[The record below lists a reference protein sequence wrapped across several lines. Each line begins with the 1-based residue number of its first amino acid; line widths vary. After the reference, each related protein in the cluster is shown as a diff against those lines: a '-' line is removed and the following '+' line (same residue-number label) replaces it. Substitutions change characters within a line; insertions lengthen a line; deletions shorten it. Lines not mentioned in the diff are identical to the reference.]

1 MEELLSL
8 KKMLVMSWVYLLIL
22 VLGSWLIASWSFAW
36 AVLAGGIISIVSF
49 HVSQRDVTAFMDSL
63 VPGQEGAV
71 EKGTIKKSKKGFI
84 LKFWFRLFLIG
95 LVLFFLIK
103 SSNINVFGLIL
114 GLTTVVFTV
123 TLSAVTVVW
132 RYYFSRR

>member
-1 MEELLSL
+1 
-8 KKMLVMSWVYLLIL
+8 MLVMSWFYLLIL
-22 VLGSWLIASWSFAW
+22 ALGSWLIGSWSFAW

-63 VPGQEGAV
+63 VPGQEDAV
-71 EKGTIKKSKKGFI
+71 AGDHLKKSKKGFI
-84 LKFWFRLFLIG
+84 VKFWLRLFLIG

-103 SSNINVFGLIL
+103 SSDINVFGLIL
-114 GLTTVVFTV
+114 GLTTVVFTI
-123 TLSAVTVVW
+123 TASAVTIAW

>member
-1 MEELLSL
+1 
-8 KKMLVMSWVYLLIL
+8 MLVMSWVYLLIL

>member
-22 VLGSWLIASWSFAW
+22 VLGSWMISSWSFAW
-36 AVLAGGIISIVSF
+36 AVLAGGFISIVSF
-49 HVSQRDVTAFMDSL
+49 HVSQRDVAAFVEAL

-71 EKGTIKKSKKGFI
+71 ETGTIKKSKKGFI
-84 LKFWFRLFLIG
+84 LKFWLRLFLIG

-103 SSNINVFGLIL
+103 SSGINVFGLIL

-123 TLSAVTVVW
+123 TISALTVVW

>member
-1 MEELLSL
+1 VEELLSL

-22 VLGSWLIASWSFAW
+22 VLGSWIISSWSFAW

>member
-1 MEELLSL
+1 
-8 KKMLVMSWVYLLIL
+8 MLVMSWVYLLIL
-22 VLGSWLIASWSFAW
+22 VLGSWIIGSWSFAW

-103 SSNINVFGLIL
+103 SSSINVFGLIL

>member
-22 VLGSWLIASWSFAW
+22 VLGSWMIGSWSFAW
-36 AVLAGGIISIVSF
+36 AVMAGGVISIVSF
-49 HVSQRDVTAFMDSL
+49 HVSQHDVTAFVDSL
-63 VPGQEGAV
+63 VPGQDGAV
-71 EKGTIKKSKKGFI
+71 EKGDIKRSKKGFI

-103 SSNINVFGLIL
+103 SSDINVFGLIL

-123 TLSAVTVVW
+123 TMSAITVVW
-132 RYYFSRR
+132 RYFFSRR